1 MANVLNL
8 GGMEQ
13 YIVATALRA
22 IYRDSGV
29 RSQDVNMY
37 MKPQPIPAGG
47 RLTLANAVRELPTE
61 HDSLYV
67 FADLDPLSNWGH
79 PAQHLFFSPKNG
91 SLMHS
96 EWSMFPP
103 QGFVGE
109 PEIFVPLHVP
119 RVYMAPLMP
128 PFFVT
133 QNVPRARRPTKKIAG
148 RRFAILFSGNSN
160 NRHVN
165 DLEFLFRVLCDVY
178 GYKESNIHVL
188 NYDGDL
194 NYDGGPKPVGNWPGD
209 NSAYRMKARIVGAGN
224 QADFDKAFAAVART
238 LKSSDSLLIHTNNHG
253 GDASTYGEPWL
264 CGYPNFALV
273 YKASDFGKRVADLPK
288 CRALIVGMEQC
299 FSGGFMNATLTNSKA
314 GSTSFAA
321 AVPANKSSMGGP
333 RFDPWA
339 LDWIAA
345 FNGSYADGS
354 ALKHPVAAKPST
366 RQAFDYSS
374 TVHVPGDDPVF
385 QDAPTGTGATQQL
398 D

>member
-47 RLTLANAVRELPTE
+47 RLALANAVRELPTE

-103 QGFVGE
+103 QGFVSE
-109 PEIFVPLHVP
+109 PEAFVPLHVP

-133 QNVPRARRPTKKIAG
+133 QNVPRARRPPKKIAG

-188 NYDGDL
+188 NYDGSL

-209 NSAYRMKARIVGAGN
+209 NNTYRMKARIVGAGN

-238 LKSSDSLLIHTNNHG
+238 LKSSDFAPDPHEQSRWRRIDLRRAVAVWLSEFRLGVQGQRLREACGRPAEVSRADRRHG
-253 GDASTYGEPWL
+253 TMFLGRFHECNVDE
-264 CGYPNFALV
+264 F
-273 YKASDFGKRVADLPK
+273 
-288 CRALIVGMEQC
+288 Q
-299 FSGGFMNATLTNSKA
+299 GGFNIVRS
-314 GSTSFAA
+314 G
-321 AVPANKSSMGGP
+321 
-333 RFDPWA
+333 R
-339 LDWIAA
+339 
-345 FNGSYADGS
+345 
-354 ALKHPVAAKPST
+354 
-366 RQAFDYSS
+366 
-374 TVHVPGDDPVF
+374 PGE
-385 QDAPTGTGATQQL
+385 
-398 D
+398 